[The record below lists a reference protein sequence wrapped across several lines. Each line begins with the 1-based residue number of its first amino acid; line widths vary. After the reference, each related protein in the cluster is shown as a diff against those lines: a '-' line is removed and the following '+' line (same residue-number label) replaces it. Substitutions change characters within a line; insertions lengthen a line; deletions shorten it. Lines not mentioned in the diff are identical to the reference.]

1 MKMLLALA
9 AHILSFIGYAQP
21 ADKDSSANCVTNW
34 KVGETKTY
42 SIIHEKS
49 TIDESGNNAPF
60 RFEYQALISVLD
72 ATPYTYTI
80 KWVFQLPDE
89 YKTMHPRFA
98 ESLPVF
104 DGMQMIFTTSEM
116 GTFLELVNWEEV
128 RDTYIRQM
136 EISLPKK
143 MDSTAKATLAATK
156 KMFDSKQTVESTL
169 IKEIQLFHLPY
180 GYQFTTTEAGADTK
194 LPNPFGGKP
203 FPARQTYR
211 LTDLD
216 KAKDSFTLVFQLK
229 IDKGSLH
236 NMGTSYDLQ
245 DYTEYR
251 FINSSGWISRL
262 FYKRTVLIE
271 KTRQLES
278 YSIELKD

>member
-9 AHILSFIGYAQP
+9 ALILSFSGYPQP

-72 ATPYTYTI
+72 ATPDTYTI
-80 KWVFQLPDE
+80 KWIFQLPDE

-136 EISLPKK
+136 EMSLPKK
-143 MDSTAKATLAATK
+143 MDSTARATLAATK
-156 KMFDSKQTVESTL
+156 KMFGSKQMVESTL

-180 GYQFTTTEAGADTK
+180 GYQFTTTEASADTQ
-194 LPNPFGGKP
+194 LPNPFGGEP

-211 LTDLD
+211 LTSLD
-216 KAKDSFTLVFQLK
+216 KDSFTLVFHLK
-229 IDKGSLH
+229 IDKGSLRSIK
-236 NMGTSYDLQ
+236 TDYDLQ

-251 FINSSGWISRL
+251 FINSTGWISRL
-262 FYKRTVLIE
+262 FYKRTVLTG

-278 YSIELKD
+278 YSIDLKK